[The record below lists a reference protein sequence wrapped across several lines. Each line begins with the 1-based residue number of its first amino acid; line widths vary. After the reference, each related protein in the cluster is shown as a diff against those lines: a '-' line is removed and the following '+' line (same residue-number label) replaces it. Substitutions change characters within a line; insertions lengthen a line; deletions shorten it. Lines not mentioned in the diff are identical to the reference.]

1 MVKEMPEP
9 QKVIYDTD
17 MGTGVLKNEI
27 DDGYGLLLCLALD
40 NWSQIDLRG
49 VTVVMGNTFV
59 KECVACT
66 LKVLEMAGRTDVP
79 VFQGAAAPLARN
91 YFLGDPLTE
100 SREPY
105 GGFAKIEA
113 QKQHAADFI
122 IDQVTKYPGEISL
135 IPVGPLTN
143 IAMAIEKKPEIVPK
157 IKEIVA
163 MGGEF
168 NAGVILGGFNWWV
181 DPEAARIVCRSGTPL
196 TIVPLDVT
204 LETALTMEM
213 LNSIEQTDLVKWLK
227 VVSEPFMM
235 KGKVR
240 RLPDVKATHLHDPL
254 AVAVCVNPEIALE
267 TTELFV
273 DTVTEG
279 PWAGLTVG
287 RHTAFGWSLLPWGK
301 RFNLKKAKVV
311 WKHDISKYQDL
322 WLRAIQS
329 LGNQAKA
336 FQ

>member
-1 MVKEMPEP
+1 MNNKNEP
-9 QKVIYDTD
+9 RKVIYDTD
-17 MGTGVLKNEI
+17 MGSGVLKNEI

-40 NWSQIDLRG
+40 NWREIDLMG
-49 VTVVMGNTFV
+49 VTVVMGNTYL

-66 LKVLEMAGRTDVP
+66 LKTLEMTGRTDIP
-79 VFQGAAAPLARN
+79 VYQGAVAPLTRD

-105 GGFAKIEA
+105 GGFASIEA

-122 IDQVTKYPGEISL
+122 IDQVIKNPGEITL

-143 IAMAIEKKPEIVPK
+143 IAMAIEKRPEIAPK

-168 NAGVILGGFNWWV
+168 NAGIIPGGFNWWV
-181 DPEAARIVCRSGTPL
+181 DPEAARIVCRSGIPL

-204 LETALTMEM
+204 LNTALTIEM
-213 LNSIEQTDLVKWLK
+213 LESVEQTELVTWLK
-227 VVSEPFMM
+227 IISEPFML
-235 KGKVR
+235 KGKVA
-240 RLPDVKATHLHDPL
+240 RLPDTKATHLHDPL
-254 AVAVCVNPEIALE
+254 AVAVFVDPTIALE
-267 TTELFV
+267 TSELFV
-273 DTVTEG
+273 DTITEG
-279 PWAGLTVG
+279 PWAGVTIG
-287 RHTAFGWSLLPWGK
+287 RKTGFGWTILAREK
-301 RFNLKKAKVV
+301 NIDLKKAKVV

-329 LGNQAKA
+329 FGH
-336 FQ
+336 